1 MKKIKE
7 PNPQVIKFE
16 SMDVIATSGE
26 KEIKKITS
34 SGESASRGF
43 TIQWITSG
51 N

>member
-26 KEIKKITS
+26 QKKPLKVSANTASVIVNDI
-34 SGESASRGF
+34 SGS
-43 TIQWITSG
+43 WIR

>member
-26 KEIKKITS
+26 NEIKKITS
-34 SGESASRGF
+34 TGESVSRGF
-43 TIQWITSG
+43 TFQWNTPEY
-51 N
+51 

>member
-16 SMDVIATSGE
+16 SMDVIATSGDTP
-26 KEIKKITS
+26 KVKKISLPAANYVGSEWFS
-34 SGESASRGF
+34 SS
-43 TIQWITSG
+43 